1 MQNLVIGNTS
11 QLAQYFPQ
19 NYIKISSRN
28 IDEGYLKNKNWDSVH
43 ICFAEQRTFLANDD
57 KFKNVFFDT
66 NVHLVKKII
75 SNLNAKKIFYYSTAE
90 LWNNLSGPI
99 SLNIPFNFIMNNY
112 TNSKYEITEELK
124 NKNKYPNV
132 SIVYPF
138 NFNSVYRKQ
147 GYLFSKIFDSIL
159 NKTKIEIGDTHYYRD
174 IIHPKIIID
183 SVLKHDIIEKD
194 IIIGSG
200 YLTNVNDFI
209 QNLYKK
215 MNLNYYDYVIEK
227 IDRPSPY
234 RKNIFYSSVKIN
246 NYDKDFVLNQT
257 VKELNEK
264 YEYCN

>member
-1 MQNLVIGNTS
+1 
-11 QLAQYFPQ
+11 
-19 NYIKISSRN
+19 
-28 IDEGYLKNKNWDSVH
+28 
-43 ICFAEQRTFLANDD
+43 
-57 KFKNVFFDT
+57 
-66 NVHLVKKII
+66 
-75 SNLNAKKIFYYSTAE
+75 
-90 LWNNLSGPI
+90 
-99 SLNIPFNFIMNNY
+99 MNNY

-138 NFNSVYRKQ
+138 NFNSVYRKE

-159 NKTKIEIGDTHYYRD
+159 NKIKIEIGDTHYYRD

-183 SVLKHDIIEKD
+183 SVLKHDIVGED

-200 YLTNVNDFI
+200 HLTNINDFI

-227 IDRPSPY
+227 FDRPSLY
-234 RKNIFYSSVKIN
+234 RKNIFYSSVKVN
-246 NYDKDFVLNQT
+246 NYDKDFVLNET

-264 YEYCN
+264 HKYCN